1 MRGIEMACINM
12 QETVSFALS
21 QACKAHRTAVDTALR
36 AHNVHVGQEM
46 ILMRLWEQ
54 EGQTQTQL
62 AEQLCVE
69 PPTVTRMIQRME
81 MEGLLERRPDP
92 EDARIQRVFLAPAGR
107 ALREQVERCWQQVE
121 AATVAGFTTEER
133 MLLRRLLLQLR
144 DNLA

>member
-1 MRGIEMACINM
+1 MACVHM
-12 QETVSFALS
+12 QETIGFALS
-21 QACKAHRTAVDTALR
+21 QACKAHRTAVDAVLR
-36 AHNVHVGQEM
+36 AHHLHVGQEM

-62 AEQLCVE
+62 ADQLCVE

-81 MEGLLERRPDP
+81 TEGLLERRADL
-92 EDARIQRVFLAPAGR
+92 EDARIQRVFLTAAGR
-107 ALREQVERCWQQVE
+107 ALREQVEACWAQVE
-121 AATVAGFTTEER
+121 AATVVGFTTEER